1 MLTVHV
7 PFQVTRLRNWFLTD
21 LTLEWLCS
29 SVSELMCLEMYTLVE
44 GLTAFSALERPF
56 PAVDSRVVYQV
67 MLTDKWFVAY
77 FTLVWLSSS
86 VHELMFSERSTL
98 IEWPIALSALEGS
111 LRGSTIVWFLSTVGE
126 HVSFQ
131 VTFSSKWFVAYGTF
145 VWFLPSVGEH
155 VYRQV
160 PIFFK
165 WLCAYL
171 TFVSFLLGVGE
182 HVRLQVCI
190 YSKWLIADFTLEL
203 LCSSVS
209 ELMFLEIWKLV
220 EGLVA
225 LCALERL
232 FSTVD
237 LLVLYKVWGICNW
250 FATLAT
256 LGTFV
261 RLQDFWSRNLLGTFW
276 EFWSST
282 KWVFCTEC
290 WFWLK
295 MSNLNTSIKWVYCT
309 ECWLDWLIGIL
320 VHQQNG

>member
-1 MLTVHV
+1 MAMCAFR
-7 PFQVTRLRNWFLTD
+7 FQVWI
-21 LTLEWLCS
+21 
-29 SVSELMCLEMYTLVE
+29 
-44 GLTAFSALERPF
+44 G
-56 PAVDSRVVYQV
+56 
-67 MLTDKWFVAY
+67 FVAI
-77 FTLVWLSSS
+77 T
-86 VHELMFSERSTL
+86 
-98 IEWPIALSALEGS
+98 
-111 LRGSTIVWFLSTVGE
+111 
-126 HVSFQ
+126 
-131 VTFSSKWFVAYGTF
+131 TF
-145 VWFLPSVGEH
+145 VWLLACASEHVRLHMSNLHKWFLADFVFVRLIISVGEQCSLCMCLFRLPDCEIDFSQTSH
-155 VYRQV
+155 LNGFAPVWVSWCVLRCTRWLKDLPHFPHLKGLSPLWILEWYIYQV
-160 PIFFK
+160 SMCIVISLK
-165 WLCAYL
+165 WLFAYL

-190 YSKWLIADFTLEL
+190 YSKWLITDFTLEL

-282 KWVFCTEC
+282 KWVFCAES

-309 ECWLDWLIGIL
+309 ECWLGWLIGIL